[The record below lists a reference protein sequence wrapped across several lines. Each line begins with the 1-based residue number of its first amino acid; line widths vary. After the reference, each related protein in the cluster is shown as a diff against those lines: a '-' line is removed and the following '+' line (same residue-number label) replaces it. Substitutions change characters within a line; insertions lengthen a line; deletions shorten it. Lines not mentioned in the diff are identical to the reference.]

1 MVNCSASPQWVVN
14 VYIFGLKSDVEG
26 SVAECFDPRGGG
38 GGVLSEKLGRGVW
51 PTAALCAT
59 ERKEDR

>member
-38 GGVLSEKLGRGVW
+38 GGTL
-51 PTAALCAT
+51 
-59 ERKEDR
+59 RKIR